1 MQAKIAIRKK
11 AFINR
16 KNKYFDVTNKF
27 FKPLVKLLIKQ
38 KKNKIISLSLYY
50 PANYEVNVLNLFEL
64 IKTIEIKTL
73 LPVIKGKNKM
83 NFIEWNYLD
92 PLKINNFGMLD
103 PCLQKKFLI
112 PDVMLVPLLA
122 FDPQNNRLGYGKGFY
137 DKYLSKF
144 LIDKKK
150 ITTIGIA
157 FSFQKYNKLPVSKLD
172 IKLDYILTEKGLQK

>member
-1 MQAKIAIRKK
+1 MQEKIAIRKK

-16 KNKYFDVTNKF
+16 KNKYFEVSKNF
-27 FKPLVKLLIKQ
+27 FKPVEKLLSK
-38 KKNKIISLSLYY
+38 KKNKEIFLSLYY
-50 PANYEVNVLNLFEL
+50 PTNYEVNVLKLFET
-64 IKTIEIKTL
+64 IKIKKVKIL
-73 LPVIKGKNKM
+73 LPVVKKKNKM
-83 NFIEWNYLD
+83 IFVEWQYLD

-122 FDPQNNRLGYGKGFY
+122 FDSQNNRLGYGKGFY
-137 DKYLSKF
+137 DKYLSKL

-150 ITTIGIA
+150 VTTIGIA